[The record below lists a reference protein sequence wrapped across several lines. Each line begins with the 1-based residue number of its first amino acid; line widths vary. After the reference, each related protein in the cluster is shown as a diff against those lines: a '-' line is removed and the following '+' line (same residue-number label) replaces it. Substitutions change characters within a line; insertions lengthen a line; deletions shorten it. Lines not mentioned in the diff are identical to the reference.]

1 MMQLVYIISDTASR
15 REETHCRFCNHELP
29 NWRAALTPQ
38 AKPAK
43 SPLVVTV
50 CSNGQE
56 HDICVDNSEGDGLNN
71 FQDHIRDLFG
81 IQNNVQLKFTFYC
94 TEPTSGTANPLSA
107 LAFYSCSSLLAVFS

>member
-1 MMQLVYIISDTASR
+1 MFD

-29 NWRAALTPQ
+29 NWRGALTPQ
-38 AKPAK
+38 AKATK

-81 IQNNVQLKFTFYC
+81 IQQNVQLKFTFYC
-94 TEPTSGTANPLSA
+94 TEPTSGKLFESA
-107 LAFYSCSSLLAVFS
+107 LQSIIRYELSSCCDAFYVLFSAL